1 MWLTQDQTNPIQL
14 GIEARQFVHDENPD
28 LISDCEQEVG
38 EVVDWGVLS
47 SQWWG
52 LSYSSYRLTL
62 RLKPPSESTKD
73 SAQDNAE

>member
-28 LISDCEQEVG
+28 PISDCEQEVG

-47 SQWWG
+47 SQ
-52 LSYSSYRLTL
+52 
-62 RLKPPSESTKD
+62 
-73 SAQDNAE
+73 